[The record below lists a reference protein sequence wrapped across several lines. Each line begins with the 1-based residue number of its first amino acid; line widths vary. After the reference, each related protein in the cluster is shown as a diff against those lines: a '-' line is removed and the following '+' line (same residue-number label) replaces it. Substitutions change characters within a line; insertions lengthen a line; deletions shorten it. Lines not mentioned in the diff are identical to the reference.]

1 MVLVVARG
9 NERKRREAMLVVRDS
24 EQSRDLAATCD
35 VTAVDVNVTFELM
48 SHVYNLNALAKSTCS
63 PGSVFSLPPSH
74 GGRKAMHGSRRRQI
88 L

>member
-48 SHVYNLNALAKSTCS
+48 SPVYTT
-63 PGSVFSLPPSH
+63 
-74 GGRKAMHGSRRRQI
+74 
-88 L
+88 